1 MKFDFGTFPRKK
13 FCGFGAFAGAKRA
26 SEGPFCA
33 FGPSG
38 SVFEVGEKENLEEIF
53 TPEFHACLHSHQ
65 KRIWPEPFLPQE
77 LHPQCR

>member
-13 FCGFGAFAGAKRA
+13 FCGF
-26 SEGPFCA
+26 
-33 FGPSG
+33 G

>member
-13 FCGFGAFAGAKRA
+13 FCGFGAFA
-26 SEGPFCA
+26 CA

-77 LHPQCR
+77 LHQQCR